1 MLAGLVRLI
10 NRRGASEYERGFVRE
25 VRVSTRA
32 ARNRRVER
40 VIAVCWVI
48 IIIKCAA
55 VVWLFDHY
63 NIPVSPL
70 WVVAPTVIFAALIT
84 VVYLLRD

>member
-10 NRRGASEYERGFVRE
+10 NRRGASGYERGFVRE

-32 ARNRRVER
+32 PRNRRVER

-48 IIIKCAA
+48 IIMKCVA

-63 NIPVSPL
+63 NVPVSPL

>member
-1 MLAGLVRLI
+1 M
-10 NRRGASEYERGFVRE
+10 
-25 VRVSTRA
+25 
-32 ARNRRVER
+32 
-40 VIAVCWVI
+40 I

-63 NIPVSPL
+63 NVPVNPL

>member
-1 MLAGLVRLI
+1 MLADLVRLI
-10 NRRGASEYERGFVRE
+10 NRRGAAEYERGFVRD
-25 VRVSTRA
+25 VRVATRA
-32 ARNRRVER
+32 PRNRRVER

-63 NIPVSPL
+63 KVPVNPL